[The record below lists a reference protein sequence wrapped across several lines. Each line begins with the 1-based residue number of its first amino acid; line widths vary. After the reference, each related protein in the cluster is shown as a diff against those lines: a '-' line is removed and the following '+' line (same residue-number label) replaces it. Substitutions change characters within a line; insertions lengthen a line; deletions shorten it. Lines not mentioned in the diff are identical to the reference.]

1 MIIIPAID
9 IYDNSV
15 VRLAKG
21 DFNNI
26 TYYKNSPL
34 QQAML
39 FESFGFKII
48 HVVDLLGSKQGKF
61 TSLESIKS
69 IKEKTKLMVEFGG
82 GIRDVK
88 SAEELF
94 SIGVDNIIIGS
105 LSIKNKNEF
114 ELILSKN
121 HPDNI
126 IVAVDILD
134 RNVKVSGWTEDTSIS
149 VYSHIEYC
157 QKLGVNKFLCTDIS
171 RDGMLN
177 GANLE
182 LYKDLISCFPDVKL
196 IASGG
201 IKDIN
206 DVKNLMK
213 INPYAVVVGKAI
225 YEEKIDLKELA
236 EIAL

>member
-26 TYYKNSPL
+26 TYYKNTPL

-39 FESFGFKII
+39 YESFGFKII

-69 IKEKTKLMVEFGG
+69 IKGKTKLKVEFGG

-121 HPDNI
+121 DPDNI

-134 RNVKVSGWTEDTSIS
+134 RNVKVSGWTEYTSIS
-149 VYSHIEYC
+149 IYSHIEYC
-157 QKLGVNKFLCTDIS
+157 QNLGVNKFLCTDIS
-171 RDGMLN
+171 RDGMLI
-177 GANLE
+177 GTNLA
-182 LYKDLISCFPDVKL
+182 LYQDLISRFPKIKL

-236 EIAL
+236 QIAL